1 MTLEFVEFIFT
12 DVLFITFFVV
22 LGIKAL
28 LLRRLSALGKAM
40 AWQTASFAIAYFCA
54 FLSVFFAAFRSDWWL
69 WGVRVVLMITSLMV
83 LWELKIAFGGWK
95 MMLGEA
101 WDSLVSLVIWWK

>member
-1 MTLEFVEFIFT
+1 
-12 DVLFITFFVV
+12 
-22 LGIKAL
+22 
-28 LLRRLSALGKAM
+28 
-40 AWQTASFAIAYFCA
+40 
-54 FLSVFFAAFRSDWWL
+54 
-69 WGVRVVLMITSLMV
+69 MV